1 MQDLY
6 RSRVERSSRAIRNWW
21 LLLLLGIATFIVGV
35 FIFTYPGESYL
46 AMSVAFGVLMLASG
60 LVNIVL
66 AASTDNVVIGRG
78 WLLASGIIELILGF
92 ILVMNVH
99 ISAMV
104 LPLILGFWL
113 MIRSFGMIGTG
124 SDLMSA
130 KVSGGSW
137 TVFVGVLLL
146 ICSVMILVQP
156 IWFGVEA
163 VVIWVGISFL
173 MGGIAMSV
181 FAFQLKRL
189 HNHFTPKS

>member
-6 RSRVERSSRAIRNWW
+6 RSRVERSSRAIKNWW

-66 AASTDNVVIGRG
+66 AASTDNIVIGRG